1 MKVSIEIEATAQEM
15 REFLGLPDIRPL
27 QEELMQAIRENMN
40 QGMSGFDPLSL
51 MRPLFPAQM
60 QSMEL
65 LQKAFWD
72 AYNKTDGSA
81 EDKPAAKSQSR
92 SSSRKKSS

>member
-1 MKVSIEIEATAQEM
+1 MKVSIDIEATAQEM

-27 QEELMQAIRENMN
+27 QEELMQAIRDNMN
-40 QGMSGFDPLSL
+40 QGVSGFDPLNL

-72 AYNKTDGSA
+72 AYNKADS
-81 EDKPAAKSQSR
+81 EEHQPATKSQSR
-92 SSSRKKSS
+92 SGNRKKSS